1 MPRPDYETVDDRLH
15 RFKLEYPD
23 SRIVTTLLH
32 HDDVRV
38 VFKAEVWRYAWIT
51 HDGERPMLCPPDA
64 VGHAEESRAGKSI
77 NENWAMENC
86 ETSALG
92 RALANLGISPKGARP
107 SIEELG
113 KRARETAPAHPVLQS
128 VPDKPDK
135 ADTQA
140 RLAEARKILA
150 DPPPDPPADDMVDT
164 EWVKAEL
171 EKLKGDARGKA
182 RAAVKAAG
190 LPSPLPDQVTP
201 EQLDVLQALVVDAYK

>member
-1 MPRPDYETVDDRLH
+1 MPRQDYETVDDRLH
-15 RFKLEYPD
+15 RFKQEYPD

-64 VGHAEESRAGKSI
+64 VGHAEEWRAGKPI
-77 NENWAMENC
+77 NENWALEVG
-86 ETSALG
+86 ETSAVG
-92 RALANLGISPKGARP
+92 RALANLGVSPRGARP
-107 SIEELG
+107 SIEEMG
-113 KRARETAPAHPVLQS
+113 KRAREPAPAHPALKS
-128 VPDKPDK
+128 VPDK
-135 ADTQA
+135 QA
-140 RLAEARKILA
+140 RIDEARKII
-150 DPPPDPPADDMVDT
+150 DEPPPERPPRDMVDT
-164 EWVKAEL
+164 EWVKSEL

-182 RAAVKAAG
+182 RAAIKAAG

>member
-15 RFKLEYPD
+15 RFKQEYPD

-32 HDDVRV
+32 HDADRV
-38 VFKAEVWRYAWIT
+38 VFKAEVWRHAWIT

-64 VGHAEESRAGKSI
+64 VGHAEESRAGKPI

-92 RALANLGISPKGARP
+92 RALANLGLSPRGARP
-107 SIEELG
+107 SIEEMG
-113 KRARETAPAHPVLQS
+113 KRARETAQSHPALKS
-128 VPDKPDK
+128 VPDK
-135 ADTQA
+135 QA
-140 RLAEARKILA
+140 RIDEARKII
-150 DPPPDPPADDMVDT
+150 DEPPPERPTGDMVDT
-164 EWVKAEL
+164 EWVKSEL

-182 RAAVKAAG
+182 RAAIKAAG

-201 EQLDVLQALVVDAYK
+201 EQLDVLQALLIDAYK